1 MGQGLY
7 NARHGTRPADSA
19 AATQLWRRKGEKKKT
34 HVGWSLSQAVGLGVN
49 IYVVLHPSASRSL
62 GEAAWAPPGSTWS
75 SRDGSLVPAGAQSSP
90 WLISFTKLCDF
101 QTSFLD
107 LC

>member
-19 AATQLWRRKGEKKKT
+19 AATQLRRRKGGKKT
-34 HVGWSLSQAVGLGVN
+34 MHVGWSLSQAVGLGVN

-62 GEAAWAPPGSTWS
+62 GKAAWAPP
-75 SRDGSLVPAGAQSSP
+75 VAHGAAEMGA
-90 WLISFTKLCDF
+90 LC
-101 QTSFLD
+101 LMGRRAA
-107 LC
+107 LG